1 MTETVRQAREST
13 AERLLNSSARSSYDP
28 EVDIDWS
35 APLAEGAYF
44 LPPEK
49 LSLYGTD
56 LWDGLTEA
64 QRIELSRHELCSIAS
79 VGIWFE
85 VILMELLGRY
95 VYDRDPVLRHTQYAL
110 VEIADE
116 CRHSLMFARMI
127 EKIDCPSYGVP
138 PAVHRLG
145 RVFKR
150 MTSGPSMFGA
160 FLVAEEVLDSLQR
173 ETMRDDRVQPLVRM
187 VNRIHVLEEARHVRW
202 AREEVQRQVRRLSRT
217 QLAYHR
223 FLLARTAYMVVRSL
237 IHPDVYAAVGL
248 DPRQARAVALANPN
262 YRETVR
268 GAGAKLV
275 RFLDDAGLIGGPSRR
290 LWRAASLV
298 A

>member
-1 MTETVRQAREST
+1 MTETVRAAREAT
-13 AERLLNSSARSSYDP
+13 AERLLNSSARNSYDP

-35 APLAEGAYF
+35 APLADGMYF
-44 LPPEK
+44 LPPER

-56 LWDGLTEA
+56 LWREMTEE
-64 QRIELSRHELCSIAS
+64 QRVELSRHEVCSIAS

-85 VILMELLGRY
+85 VILMELLSRY

-127 EKIDCPSYGVP
+127 EKIGCPAYGVTP
-138 PAVHRLG
+138 GVHRLG
-145 RVFKR
+145 RLFKR
-150 MTSGPSMFGA
+150 MSFGPSMFGTI
-160 FLVAEEVLDSLQR
+160 LVAEEVLDTVQR
-173 ETMRDDRVQPLVRM
+173 EAMRDERVQPLVRM
-187 VNRIHVLEEARHVRW
+187 VNRIHVLEEARHVRY
-202 AREEVQRQVRRLSRT
+202 AREEVRRQVRRLSRPELT
-217 QLAYHR
+217 YHR
-223 FLLARTAYMVVRSL
+223 FVLARAAYMVVRSL

-248 DPRQARAVALANPN
+248 DPKRARATALANPHHQ
-262 YRETVR
+262 ETVR
-268 GAGAKLV
+268 WAGAKLV
-275 RFLDDAGLIGGPSRR
+275 SFLTEAGLIGGPSRR